1 MRHPHLE
8 EVRHF
13 WFEDACTSPASL
25 ARHQARWFAP
35 SAQLDRDMKK
45 RFGAL
50 PEAVRSGALSYR
62 PDDAHDLLTV
72 ILILDQFPRQIYRNT
87 PRAFAYDSEARA
99 ISSTMI
105 EKSLFQVLHP
115 VEQVFVFLPFE
126 HSETLSDQ
134 SLSVQL
140 YETLSQ
146 QATGPYQSFLEN
158 ALDYARR
165 HHSIIERFG
174 RFPHRNATLK
184 RGSTREEESFLAA
197 GGDTFGVESGTS
209 STRQNNTL

>member
-35 SAQLDRDMKK
+35 SDQLDRDMKK

-62 PDDAHDLLTV
+62 PDDAHDLLTL

-126 HSETLSDQ
+126 HSEMLSDQ
-134 SLSVQL
+134 SLCVEL
-140 YETLSQ
+140 YETLLK
-146 QATGPYQSFLEN
+146 QAPRPYQSFLEN

-165 HHSIIERFG
+165 HHSIIKRFG

-184 RGSTREEESFLAA
+184 RGSTREEDSFLIA
-197 GGDTFGVESGTS
+197 GGDTFSVESRTS
-209 STRQNNTL
+209 PTRENNTL

>member
-1 MRHPHLE
+1 MKHPPLE

-13 WFEDACTSPASL
+13 WFEDACLAPESL

-35 SAQLDRDMKK
+35 SDQLDRDIEKL
-45 RFGAL
+45 FGAL
-50 PEAVRSGALSYR
+50 PDAARSGTLRYR
-62 PDDAHDLLTV
+62 ADDPLDLPAI

-87 PRAFAYDSEARA
+87 PQAFAYDQQARA
-99 ISSTMI
+99 ISGAMI
-105 EKSLFQVLHP
+105 EKSIFQVLTP

-134 SLSVQL
+134 VLSVQL
-140 YETLSQ
+140 YETLLQ
-146 QATGPYQSFLEN
+146 QAPQSYRSFLEN

-174 RFPHRNATLK
+174 RFPHRNAALW
-184 RGSTREEESFLAA
+184 RESTEEEKSFLAA
-197 GGDTFGVESGTS
+197 GGDTFSVESATS
-209 STRQNNTL
+209 SI

>member
-35 SAQLDRDMKK
+35 SAQLDRDIKK

-62 PDDAHDLLTV
+62 LDDAHDLLTV

-87 PRAFAYDSEARA
+87 PQAFAYDSEARA

-134 SLSVQL
+134 SLCVEL
-140 YETLSQ
+140 YETLLQ
-146 QATGPYQSFLEN
+146 QAPRPYQSFLEN

-165 HHSIIERFG
+165 HHSIIKRFG

-184 RGSTREEESFLAA
+184 RGSTREEDSFLVA
-197 GGDTFGVESGTS
+197 GGDTFGVESGS
-209 STRQNNTL
+209 SPTRENKAL

>member
-1 MRHPHLE
+1 MKHPPLE

-13 WFEDACTSPASL
+13 WFEDACLSPESL
-25 ARHQARWFAP
+25 AAHQARWFAP
-35 SAQLDRDMKK
+35 SGQLDRDIEQ

-50 PEAVRSGALSYR
+50 PDAARSGTLPYR
-62 PDDAHDLLTV
+62 PDDPHDLLAI

-87 PRAFAYDSEARA
+87 PQAFAYDQQARP

-105 EKSLFQVLHP
+105 EKSLFQVLTP

-140 YETLSQ
+140 YDTLLQ
-146 QATGPYQSFLEN
+146 QAPQSCQSFLEN

-165 HHSIIERFG
+165 HHSIIKRFG
-174 RFPHRNATLK
+174 RFPHRNAALG
-184 RGSTREEESFLAA
+184 RESTEEEKSFLVA
-197 GGDTFGVESGTS
+197 GGDTFGVESATS
-209 STRQNNTL
+209 SFRKNNTL

>member
-35 SAQLDRDMKK
+35 SAQLDRDIKK

-99 ISSTMI
+99 ISSAMI
-105 EKSLFQVLHP
+105 EKSLFQALHP

-134 SLSVQL
+134 SLCVEL
-140 YETLSQ
+140 YETLLQ
-146 QATGPYQSFLEN
+146 QAPRPYQSFLEN

-165 HHSIIERFG
+165 HHSIIKRFG

-184 RGSTREEESFLAA
+184 RGSTREEDSFLIA
-197 GGDTFGVESGTS
+197 GGDTFGVESGS
-209 STRQNNTL
+209 APTRENNAL

>member
-35 SAQLDRDMKK
+35 SDQLDRDIEK

-87 PRAFAYDSEARA
+87 PQAFAYDSEARA
-99 ISSTMI
+99 ISSAMI

-165 HHSIIERFG
+165 HYPSIKRFG

-184 RGSTREEESFLAA
+184 RGSTREEDSFLIA
-197 GGDTFGVESGTS
+197 GGDTFGVESGS
-209 STRQNNTL
+209 SPTWENNAL

>member
-1 MRHPHLE
+1 MKHSSLE

-13 WFEDACTSPASL
+13 WFEDACLAPESL

-35 SAQLDRDMKK
+35 SDQLDRDIEQ

-50 PEAVRSGALSYR
+50 PDATRSGTLPYR
-62 PDDAHDLLTV
+62 PDDPHDLLAI

-87 PRAFAYDSEARA
+87 PQAFAYDQQARV
-99 ISSTMI
+99 ISSAMI
-105 EKSLFQVLHP
+105 EKSLFQVLTP

-140 YETLSQ
+140 YDTLLQ
-146 QATGPYQSFLEN
+146 QAPQSYHSFLAN

-165 HHSIIERFG
+165 HYSIVERFG

-184 RGSTREEESFLAA
+184 RRSTREEKSFLAA
-197 GGDTFGVESGTS
+197 GGDTFDVASGTS
-209 STRQNNTL
+209 PTRENNAL

>member
-1 MRHPHLE
+1 MRRPDLE
-8 EVRHF
+8 KVRHF
-13 WFEDACTSPASL
+13 WFEDAFVSPASL

-35 SAQLDRDMKK
+35 SDQLDRDIEK

-50 PEAVRSGALSYR
+50 PEAVRSGALTYR
-62 PDDAHDLLTV
+62 PDNPHDLLTI

-87 PRAFAYDSEARA
+87 PRAFAYDSVARA
-99 ISSTMI
+99 ISSAMI

-165 HHSIIERFG
+165 HYSIIKRFG

-184 RGSTREEESFLAA
+184 RGSTREEDSFLIA
-197 GGDTFGVESGTS
+197 GGDTFGVESRTS
-209 STRQNNTL
+209 PTRENNAL

>member
-35 SAQLDRDMKK
+35 SDQLDRDIEK

-72 ILILDQFPRQIYRNT
+72 ILILDMSGQILYDIARGEKKMLALIIATVSHEMRN
-87 PRAFAYDSEARA
+87 P
-99 ISSTMI
+99 
-105 EKSLFQVLHP
+105 L
-115 VEQVFVFLPFE
+115 
-126 HSETLSDQ
+126 
-134 SLSVQL
+134 
-140 YETLSQ
+140 
-146 QATGPYQSFLEN
+146 N
-158 ALDYARR
+158 
-165 HHSIIERFG
+165 SIINECKIMSILL
-174 RFPHRNATLK
+174 ATLLEILK
-184 RGSTREEESFLAA
+184 QFKVA
-197 GGDTFGVESGTS
+197 F
-209 STRQNNTL
+209 Q

>member
-1 MRHPHLE
+1 MKHPPLE

-13 WFEDACTSPASL
+13 WFEDACLAPESL

-35 SAQLDRDMKK
+35 SDQLDRDIEK

-50 PEAVRSGALSYR
+50 PDAARSGTLRYR
-62 PDDAHDLLTV
+62 PDDPHDLLAI

-87 PRAFAYDSEARA
+87 PQAFAYDQQARA
-99 ISSTMI
+99 ISGAMI
-105 EKSLFQVLHP
+105 EKSIFQVLNP

-134 SLSVQL
+134 VLSVQL
-140 YETLSQ
+140 YETLLQ
-146 QATGPYQSFLEN
+146 QAPQSYRSFLEN

-174 RFPHRNATLK
+174 RFPHRNAALW
-184 RGSTREEESFLAA
+184 RESTEEEKSFLAA
-197 GGDTFGVESGTS
+197 GG
-209 STRQNNTL
+209 RYI

>member
-1 MRHPHLE
+1 MTRLRLK
-8 EVRHF
+8 EVRDF

-25 ARHQARWFAP
+25 SKHQTRWFSP
-35 SAQLDRDMKK
+35 SSQLDREIDE
-45 RFGAL
+45 RFGVL
-50 PEAVRSGALSYR
+50 PDAARSGTLAHR
-62 PDDAHDLLTV
+62 PDDPHDLLAF

-87 PRAFAYDSEARA
+87 PRAFAYDSAAHTVCR
-99 ISSTMI
+99 TMI

-115 VEQVFVFLPFE
+115 IEQTFVFLPLE

-140 YETLSQ
+140 YEALLQ
-146 QATGPYQSFLEN
+146 QSTGRYQSFLRN

-174 RFPHRNATLK
+174 RFPHRNTILK
-184 RGSTREEESFLAA
+184 RETTRREARFLAA
-197 GGDTFGVESGTS
+197 GGDTFGVDSAATSAKES
-209 STRQNNTL
+209 NAP

>member
-1 MRHPHLE
+1 MKHPPLE

-35 SAQLDRDMKK
+35 SDQVDRDIEK

-50 PEAVRSGALSYR
+50 PDAVRSGALSYR

-72 ILILDQFPRQIYRNT
+72 ILILDQFPRHIYRNT
-87 PRAFAYDSEARA
+87 PQAFAYDQQARA
-99 ISSTMI
+99 ISGAMI
-105 EKSLFQVLHP
+105 EKSIFQVLTP

-134 SLSVQL
+134 LLSVQL
-140 YETLSQ
+140 HETLLQ
-146 QATGPYQSFLEN
+146 QAPQSYRSFLEN
-158 ALDYARR
+158 GLDFARR
-165 HHSIIERFG
+165 HHSIIKRFG
-174 RFPHRNATLK
+174 RFPHRNAILN
-184 RGSTREEESFLAA
+184 RGTNREEDGFLLA
-197 GGDTFGVESGTS
+197 GGDTFGVASE
-209 STRQNNTL
+209 NTLVQENNV

>member
-1 MRHPHLE
+1 MKHPSLE
-8 EVRHF
+8 EVRNF
-13 WFEDACTSPASL
+13 WFEDACLAPESL

-35 SAQLDRDMKK
+35 GDQLDRDIEQ

-50 PEAVRSGALSYR
+50 PDAARSGTLPYR
-62 PDDAHDLLTV
+62 PDDPHDLLAI
-72 ILILDQFPRQIYRNT
+72 ILILDQFPRQIYRNS
-87 PRAFAYDSEARA
+87 PQAFAYDREARA

-105 EKSLFQVLHP
+105 EKSLFQVLTL

-140 YETLSQ
+140 YDTLLQ
-146 QATGPYQSFLEN
+146 QAPHPYHLFLAN

-165 HHSIIERFG
+165 HYSIIERFG
-174 RFPHRNATLK
+174 RFPHRNAALG
-184 RGSTREEESFLAA
+184 RGSTKEEKNFLAA
-197 GGDTFGVESGTS
+197 GGDTFGVESATS
-209 STRQNNTL
+209 SIGKNNIL

>member
-1 MRHPHLE
+1 MKRPSLE

-13 WFEDACTSPASL
+13 WFEDACLAPESL

-35 SAQLDRDMKK
+35 SDQLDRDIEQ

-50 PEAVRSGALSYR
+50 PDAARSGTLPYR
-62 PDDAHDLLTV
+62 PDDPHDLLAI

-87 PRAFAYDSEARA
+87 PQAFAYDQQARV
-99 ISSTMI
+99 ISRTII
-105 EKSLFQVLHP
+105 EKSLFQVLTP
-115 VEQVFVFLPFE
+115 VEQVFVFLPFQ

-140 YETLSQ
+140 NDTLLQ
-146 QATGPYQSFLEN
+146 QAPQSYHSFLAN

-165 HHSIIERFG
+165 HCSIIERFG
-174 RFPHRNATLK
+174 RFPHRNVALG
-184 RGSTREEESFLAA
+184 RESTKEEKTFLAA
-197 GGDTFGVESGTS
+197 GGDTFGVESATS
-209 STRQNNTL
+209 SIGKNNIL

>member
-1 MRHPHLE
+1 MKHPSLE

-13 WFEDACTSPASL
+13 WFEDACLAPESL

-35 SAQLDRDMKK
+35 NDQLDRDIEQ

-50 PEAVRSGALSYR
+50 PDAARSGTLPYR
-62 PDDAHDLLTV
+62 PDDPHDLLAI

-87 PRAFAYDSEARA
+87 PQAFAYDREARA
-99 ISSTMI
+99 ASNTMI
-105 EKSLFQVLHP
+105 EKSLFQVLTL
-115 VEQVFVFLPFE
+115 VERVFVFLPFE

-140 YETLSQ
+140 YETLLQ
-146 QATGPYQSFLEN
+146 QAPHPYHSFLGN

-165 HHSIIERFG
+165 HRSIIEHFG
-174 RFPHRNATLK
+174 RFPHRNAAL
-184 RGSTREEESFLAA
+184 RRASTEEEKSFLAA
-197 GGDTFGVESGTS
+197 GGDTFSVTPTTS
-209 STRQNNTL
+209 LNKKNTAR

>member
-1 MRHPHLE
+1 MKHPPLE

-35 SAQLDRDMKK
+35 SDQLDRDIED
-45 RFGAL
+45 RFGTL
-50 PEAVRSGALSYR
+50 PDAVRSGALSYR

-134 SLSVQL
+134 VLSVQL
-140 YETLSQ
+140 YETLLQ
-146 QATGPYQSFLEN
+146 QAPQSYRSFLEN

-174 RFPHRNATLK
+174 RFPHRNAALW
-184 RGSTREEESFLAA
+184 RESTEEEKSFLAA
-197 GGDTFGVESGTS
+197 GG
-209 STRQNNTL
+209 RYI

>member
-1 MRHPHLE
+1 VKHPRLE

-35 SAQLDRDMKK
+35 SDQLDRDIKK

-50 PEAVRSGALSYR
+50 PQAVRSGALSYR
-62 PDDAHDLLTV
+62 PDEAYDLLTI

-87 PRAFAYDSEARA
+87 PRAFAYDPEARA
-99 ISSTMI
+99 ISGAMI

-134 SLSVQL
+134 CLSVQL
-140 YETLSQ
+140 YETLLQ
-146 QATGPYQSFLEN
+146 QAPRPYQSFLEN

-184 RGSTREEESFLAA
+184 RGSTREEDSFLVA

-209 STRQNNTL
+209 STRQNNTC

>member
-1 MRHPHLE
+1 MKHPSLE

-13 WFEDACTSPASL
+13 WFEDACLAPESL

-35 SAQLDRDMKK
+35 SDQLDRDIEQQ
-45 RFGAL
+45 FGAL
-50 PEAVRSGALSYR
+50 PDAARSGTLPYR
-62 PDDAHDLLTV
+62 PDDPHDLLAI

-134 SLSVQL
+134 SLCVEL
-140 YETLSQ
+140 YETLLQ
-146 QATGPYQSFLEN
+146 QAPRSCQSFLEN

-165 HHSIIERFG
+165 HHSIIKRFG

-184 RGSTREEESFLAA
+184 RRSTREEDSFLVA
-197 GGDTFGVESGTS
+197 GGDTFGVESGS
-209 STRQNNTL
+209 SPTRENNAL

>member
-1 MRHPHLE
+1 MTRLRLE
-8 EVRHF
+8 EVRDF

-25 ARHQARWFAP
+25 NKHQTRWFSP
-35 SAQLDRDMKK
+35 SSQLDREIEE
-45 RFGAL
+45 RFGVL
-50 PEAVRSGALSYR
+50 PDAARSGTLAYR
-62 PDDAHDLLTV
+62 PDDPHDLLAV

-87 PRAFAYDSEARA
+87 PRAFAYDSAAHTICR
-99 ISSTMI
+99 TMI
-105 EKSLFQVLHP
+105 EKSLFKVLHP
-115 VEQVFVFLPFE
+115 VEQTFVFLPLE

-140 YETLSQ
+140 YETLLQ
-146 QATGPYQSFLEN
+146 QSTGAYQSFLRD
-158 ALDYARR
+158 ALGYARR
-165 HHSIIERFG
+165 HHSVIERFG

-184 RGSTREEESFLAA
+184 RGSTREEGNFLAA

>member
-1 MRHPHLE
+1 MKHPSLE

-13 WFEDACTSPASL
+13 WFEDACLAPESL

-35 SAQLDRDMKK
+35 SDQLDRDIEQ

-50 PEAVRSGALSYR
+50 PDAARSGTLPYR
-62 PDDAHDLLTV
+62 PDDPHDLLAI

-87 PRAFAYDSEARA
+87 PQAFAYDREARA
-99 ISSTMI
+99 ISNTMI
-105 EKSLFQVLHP
+105 EKSLFQVLTL

-140 YETLSQ
+140 YETLLQ
-146 QATGPYQSFLEN
+146 QAPQSYHSFLEN

-165 HHSIIERFG
+165 HHSIITRFG
-174 RFPHRNATLK
+174 RFPHRNAALG
-184 RGSTREEESFLAA
+184 RESTKEEKSFLAA
-197 GGDTFGVESGTS
+197 GGDTFGVESVTP
-209 STRQNNTL
+209 STGKNNTL

>member
-1 MRHPHLE
+1 MKHPPLE

-35 SAQLDRDMKK
+35 SDQLDRDIEN
-45 RFGAL
+45 RFGTL
-50 PEAVRSGALSYR
+50 PDAVRSGALSYR

-87 PRAFAYDSEARA
+87 PQAFAYDQQARA
-99 ISSTMI
+99 ISGAMI
-105 EKSLFQVLHP
+105 EKSIFQVLTP

-134 SLSVQL
+134 LLSVQL
-140 YETLSQ
+140 YETLLQ
-146 QATGPYQSFLEN
+146 QAPQSYRSFLEN

-174 RFPHRNATLK
+174 RFPHRNAALW
-184 RGSTREEESFLAA
+184 RESTEEEKSFLAA
-197 GGDTFGVESGTS
+197 GGDTFSVESATS
-209 STRQNNTL
+209 SI